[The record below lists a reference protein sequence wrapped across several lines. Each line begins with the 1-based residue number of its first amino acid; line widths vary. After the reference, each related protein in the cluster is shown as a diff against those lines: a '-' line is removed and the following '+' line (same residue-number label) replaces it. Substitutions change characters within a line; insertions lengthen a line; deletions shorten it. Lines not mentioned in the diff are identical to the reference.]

1 MTVGFHCCR
10 DLSPGGQDVHLETTT
25 ELEAVDDASCL
36 EAGPVVDSLSNSCC
50 KPFVVLLS
58 CFVPLFKALITQFDC
73 AA

>member
-36 EAGPVVDSLSNSCC
+36 VAGPVADSLSNSCC

-58 CFVPLFKALITQFDC
+58 CFIPLFKALIMRCDC
-73 AA
+73 VA